1 MPKMDNVNRSSMVLA
16 AITIVIVRGA
26 STGISQVI
34 SLFPNAYAHTFT
46 PDDSAS
52 FLALIYRIKNEAQ
65 LVQDNLQLL
74 RYCTYYKQ

>member
-1 MPKMDNVNRSSMVLA
+1 MDNVNRSSMVLA

-26 STGISQVI
+26 TTGISQVI

-74 RYCTYYKQ
+74 HLLQAVMR

>member
-1 MPKMDNVNRSSMVLA
+1 MPKVDNVNRSSMVLA

-26 STGISQVI
+26 TTGISQVI

-74 RYCTYYKQ
+74 HLLQAVMR

>member
-1 MPKMDNVNRSSMVLA
+1 MDNVNRSSMVLA
-16 AITIVIVRGA
+16 AITIVIVGGA
-26 STGISQVI
+26 TTGISQVI

-74 RYCTYYKQ
+74 HLLQAVMR

>member
-26 STGISQVI
+26 TTGISQVI

-74 RYCTYYKQ
+74 HLLQAVMR

>member
-1 MPKMDNVNRSSMVLA
+1 MDNVNRSSMVLA

-74 RYCTYYKQ
+74 HLLQAVMR